1 MDPIFLIV
9 LGAIGLIAVVIVL
22 FFIVMFNALIA
33 LQKKVENAW
42 AQIDVQLKRRADL
55 IPNLIETVK
64 GYARFEKSV
73 LVQVTEARTG
83 IMQATNPKE
92 SAKANNMLSSA
103 LKTLFAVA
111 ESYPQLRANENFLK
125 LQEEFSTT
133 ENKIAY
139 ARQFYNDMVMEFNT
153 AIAQFPGNIVA
164 GIFGMSKPKEFFEI
178 GEAEK
183 APVKADFSDL
193 K

>member
-1 MDPIFLIV
+1 MDLAFLV
-9 LGAIGLIAVVIVL
+9 
-22 FFIVMFNALIA
+22 LIA
-33 LQKKVENAW
+33 LAAIIVVLAIILIVIFNGLVALQKRVENAW
-42 AQIDVQLKRRADL
+42 AQIDVQLKRRTDL

-73 LVQVTEARTG
+73 LTQVTEARTG
-83 IMQATNPKE
+83 ILQSKGPKE
-92 SAKANNMLSSA
+92 SAKANNMLTSA

-153 AIAQFPGNIVA
+153 AIAQVPGNIVA
-164 GIFGMSKPKEFFEI
+164 GIFGLGKPKEFFEI
-178 GEAEK
+178 AESDK
-183 APVKADFSDL
+183 AMVKADFSDM

>member
-1 MDPIFLIV
+1 MGFELLILGIIGIIV
-9 LGAIGLIAVVIVL
+9 LIIVIALIAI
-22 FFIVMFNALIA
+22 FNGLIA
-33 LQKKVENAW
+33 LQKRVENAW
-42 AQIDVQLKRRADL
+42 SQIDVQLKRRTDL

-64 GYARFEKSV
+64 GYARFEKGV

-83 IMQATNPKE
+83 IMQAKNPKE
-92 SAKANNMLSSA
+92 SAKANNMLTSA

-139 ARQFYNDMVMEFNT
+139 ARQFYNDVVMEFNT
-153 AIAQFPGNIVA
+153 AIAQVPGNIVA
-164 GIFGMSKPKEFFEI
+164 GLFGLSKPREFFEI
-178 GEAEK
+178 AESEK
-183 APVKADFSDL
+183 AVVKADFSDM

>member
-1 MDPIFLIV
+1 MGFELLILGIIGIIV
-9 LGAIGLIAVVIVL
+9 LIIVIALIAI
-22 FFIVMFNALIA
+22 FNGLIA
-33 LQKKVENAW
+33 LQKRVENAW
-42 AQIDVQLKRRADL
+42 SQIDVQLKRRTDL

-64 GYARFEKSV
+64 GYARFEKGV

-83 IMQATNPKE
+83 IMQAKNPKE
-92 SAKANNMLSSA
+92 SAKANNMLTSA

-139 ARQFYNDMVMEFNT
+139 ERQFYNDVVMEFNT
-153 AIAQFPGNIVA
+153 AIAQVPGNIVA
-164 GIFGMSKPKEFFEI
+164 GLFGLSKPREFFEI
-178 GEAEK
+178 AESEK
-183 APVKADFSDL
+183 AVVKADFSDM